1 MTIYLDHAAT
11 TPVDERVLEVMT
23 RCMRESFA
31 NPSAAYGAA
40 GAARKEQRLA
50 RGQIAQLL
58 GCDPNEVFFTS
69 GGTESNNWALQAVRG
84 KHAVVS
90 AIEHASVLEA
100 AKKWA
105 DSVTLVKPDEQGVI
119 HAEEVEKAIRP
130 DTALVSVQW
139 ANNETGVLQP
149 VEQIA
154 RIVHQHGAL
163 FHTDAV
169 QAFGHVKVDASC
181 CDLLSLSAHKLYGP
195 RGVGALMVKSGV
207 KPPSLLVGGGQ
218 ESGLRA
224 GTENTPGICGLG
236 MAAKL
241 AQEDM
246 EERAKR
252 ERALIAAFAKA
263 LPRAKLL
270 GEGASRL
277 PGVAAFYLP
286 GLESER
292 VIARLD
298 VQGVC
303 LSGGA
308 ACASASH
315 EPSHVYLAMGL
326 SPREAAC
333 VIRVSVGRQNT
344 LEEMFHAAQLICA
357 L

>member
-1 MTIYLDHAAT
+1 MPIYLDHAAT
-11 TPVDERVLEVMT
+11 TPVDERVLEAMT
-23 RCMRESFA
+23 RCMRECFA

-40 GAARKEQRLA
+40 GAARKEHRLA
-50 RGQIAQLL
+50 RMSIADML
-58 GCDPNEVFFTS
+58 GCDQNEVFFTS
-69 GGTESNNWALQAVRG
+69 GGTESNNWALQAARG

-90 AIEHASVLEA
+90 AVEHASVLEA
-100 AKKWA
+100 ARKWA
-105 DSVTLVKPDEQGVI
+105 ACVTLVKPDAQGVI
-119 HAEEVEKAIRP
+119 HPEEVEKAITP

-139 ANNETGVLQP
+139 ANNETGVMQP
-149 VEQIA
+149 VGEIA
-154 RIVHQHGAL
+154 RVAHAHGAL

-169 QAFGHVKVDASC
+169 QAFGHVPVDASC

-195 RGVGALMVKSGV
+195 RGVGGLMVKSGV
-207 KPPSLLVGGGQ
+207 PLAPLLVGGGQ

-236 MAAKL
+236 VAAKL

-246 EERAKR
+246 AKR
-252 ERALIAAFAKA
+252 ASRERELIAAFARA
-263 LPRAKLL
+263 LPQATML
-270 GEGASRL
+270 GECADRL

-308 ACASASH
+308 ACAAASH
-315 EPSHVYLAMGL
+315 EPSHVYRAMGF
-326 SPREAAC
+326 SDREAAC
-333 VIRVSVGRQNT
+333 IIRVSVGRQNT
-344 LEEMFHAAQLICA
+344 LEEMLRAAQLICA